1 MLNKRKPIHPGH
13 LFKEEVLAPLGLTVT
28 NAAKNLG
35 VTRKTLSEFLNGHSS
50 LSPSMAIRIG
60 KATGT
65 SPESWLN
72 MQSKLDLWKA
82 MQKSPEVIP
91 FPNQQIFDSKD
102 GNRKR
107 NTG

>member
-13 LFKEEVLAPLGLTVT
+13 LFKEEVLATLGLTVT
-28 NAAKNLG
+28 KAAKDLG
-35 VTRKTLSEFLNGHSS
+35 VTRKTLSEFLNNHSS
-50 LSPSMAIRIG
+50 LSPGMAIRIG

-82 MQKSPEVIP
+82 MQKSPEVVP

-102 GNRKR
+102 ESKKR